1 MAVANTLAFD
11 TGKIFYKTF
20 ETSSH
25 YDEITASYNLCQV
38 KKSILTDQNLLSYQV

>member
-20 ETSSH
+20 KTSSH
-25 YDEITASYNLCQV
+25 YDEINSKL
-38 KKSILTDQNLLSYQV
+38 LLLSSEKHFN